1 MVMNNRCATWST
13 KETTPTQHTAK
24 ESDTHTHTT
33 QVKYKQTRKVM
44 ENHNVK
50 EDMNQQVC
58 YHCSFQKA
66 FISDDMRM
74 QINCQLAPS
83 VLKNTYGSI
92 QFIYTNH
99 NNSRIKMLYIVR

>member
-24 ESDTHTHTT
+24 ESDTHAHTT
-33 QVKYKQTRKVM
+33 QVKYKQTPKVM

-66 FISDDMRM
+66 FISDDANKLPACTISAEKYVRF
-74 QINCQLAPS
+74 
-83 VLKNTYGSI
+83 YSI
-92 QFIYTNH
+92 YLYSAKITTTVASRCFI
-99 NNSRIKMLYIVR
+99 L